1 MNKKK
6 EALLS
11 MGALNKQ
18 PEYVICE
25 LFKKG
30 GNFFD
35 PNDKLQVKYEMIRAV
50 KVDCLPISSVARDF
64 GFSRETYYRAAKSFE
79 LEGCV
84 GLLDQAQERRQPE
97 KLQTEIIE
105 FIHSQRQKDPK
116 ANSGY
121 KLAKKIFERFHVR
134 IHPRTV
140 YKVLKKM
147 TNKSSHLKLRRKA
160 K

>member
-1 MNKKK
+1 MSKKK
-6 EALLS
+6 EALLT

-18 PEYVICE
+18 PEYVTCE

-50 KVDCLPISSVARDF
+50 QVDCLPISSVARAF

-97 KLQTEIIE
+97 SQFWLQACQKNIRT
-105 FIHSQRQKDPK
+105 FPCPHSPTYR
-116 ANSGY
+116 
-121 KLAKKIFERFHVR
+121 L
-134 IHPRTV
+134 
-140 YKVLKKM
+140 
-147 TNKSSHLKLRRKA
+147 
-160 K
+160 

>member
-1 MNKKK
+1 MSKKK
-6 EALLS
+6 EALLT
-11 MGALNKQ
+11 MGALNKH
-18 PEYVICE
+18 PEYVTCK

-30 GNFFD
+30 GYFLD

-50 KVDCLPISSVARDF
+50 QVDCLPISSVARDF
-64 GFSRETYYRAAKSFE
+64 GFSRETYYRAARSFE

-84 GLLDQAQERRQPE
+84 GLLDQAQGIRQPE

-116 ANSGY
+116 PNSGY
-121 KLAKKIFERFHVR
+121 KIAKKILERFHVT

-140 YKVLKKM
+140 YKVLKKT